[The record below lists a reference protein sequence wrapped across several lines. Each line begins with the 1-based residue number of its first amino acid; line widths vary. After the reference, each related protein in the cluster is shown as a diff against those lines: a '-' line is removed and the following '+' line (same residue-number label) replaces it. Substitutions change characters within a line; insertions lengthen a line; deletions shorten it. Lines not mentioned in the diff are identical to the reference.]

1 MDFDRFNQLSH
12 LLLNDEFV
20 LSYSGYVSEDILQAV
35 GETLRERLTDHIDD
49 RNQIR
54 NIFSIF
60 VELMQ
65 NVIRYGVDGPQ
76 PEATGAL
83 DNQPQSEKPSF
94 GIVLIAQSDGHMSV
108 MAGNYV
114 SESEAEILS
123 QRIEALANCSAE
135 ELRQL
140 YREKLR
146 EPAEESS
153 KGASLGL
160 IEIARRASL
169 PISFEVVPSVDNFK
183 LFMIKAMV

>member
-1 MDFDRFNQLSH
+1 
-12 LLLNDEFV
+12 
-20 LSYSGYVSEDILQAV
+20 
-35 GETLRERLTDHIDD
+35 
-49 RNQIR
+49 
-54 NIFSIF
+54 
-60 VELMQ
+60 
-65 NVIRYGVDGPQ
+65 
-76 PEATGAL
+76 
-83 DNQPQSEKPSF
+83 
-94 GIVLIAQSDGHMSV
+94 

-114 SESEAEILS
+114 SEAEAEILS

-146 EPAEESS
+146 EPAEQSS